1 MAATLPLPMAAS
13 GFRVAIAAKEL
24 VRSLTEI
31 FGTEADELLGL
42 LELLPAGGVLEEEL
56 LHAAT
61 ARQAATGSAAMAP
74 FLALINHLM
83 FSVGVLDLTLE
94 LLRLTWP

>member
-1 MAATLPLPMAAS
+1 
-13 GFRVAIAAKEL
+13 VAIAAKL
-24 VRSLTEI
+24 FVRLLMESD
-31 FGTEADELLGL
+31 GTEAVEL
-42 LELLPAGGVLEEEL
+42 LELLLVLLLAGVLEEEL

-83 FSVGVLDLTLE
+83 FSVGVLP
-94 LLRLTWP
+94 RP